1 MTLDW
6 LLALCAWLPLPA
18 LAWLARRVQGQWL
31 APGALIALA
40 WALAAGVPLFLAP
53 DLPVYPGAYGFVLL
67 VSAVC
72 VLASTMGASLD
83 LKLAKRDAAR
93 EIEWPART
101 WQLYY
106 ALIATG
112 CIAPVMLY
120 GDATSA
126 TRAGDLAELA
136 MYTSMGRYGGEY
148 EIPTLVR
155 LLTASSYV
163 AATIS
168 GVVTSASAPEDRK
181 WLRSIAWML
190 PLVATVAIHTEK
202 AGLLYGLVMFAA
214 GWSAGRALSRS
225 TARGVKATTIL
236 AVVLGIFVLIA
247 FFVGAQSMR
256 MNRVSLAD
264 IPFVL
269 NHLRIYVVGHMPVF
283 GHWWTFEYPR
293 MTVDGF
299 GTHTFAGMAELM
311 GLTVRKAGLYAGSAG
326 FTESNIYTALR
337 PLLEDFGIVG
347 ALGFMFALAYSAG
360 VGWRL
365 LVLGRRIGA
374 VPVVCFTAYVLWSP
388 ITSIFVYSTII
399 AVVLAFAAWTWWVD
413 TSAVLEARKAA
424 MNPAPVD
431 DALAAVHLMVV
442 RSGAPQ

>member
-1 MTLDW
+1 VTLDW
-6 LLALCAWLPLPA
+6 WLALCAWLPLPVI
-18 LAWLARRVQGQWL
+18 AWLARRVQGQWL

-40 WALAAGVPLFLAP
+40 WTLAAGVPLFLAP

-72 VLASTMGASLD
+72 VLASTMGASID
-83 LKLAKRDAAR
+83 LKIAKPDTSRAID
-93 EIEWPART
+93 WPART

-106 ALIATG
+106 ALIGIG

-168 GVVTSASAPEDRK
+168 GVVTSASAREERK
-181 WLRSIAWML
+181 WSRGVLWIL
-190 PLVATVAIHTEK
+190 PLVATVVIHTEK

-214 GWSAGRALSRS
+214 GWAAGRAL
-225 TARGVKATTIL
+225 ARHTGGVKASTIF
-236 AVVLGIFVLIA
+236 AVVLAVFVLLA
-247 FFVGAQSMR
+247 FFVAAQSMR
-256 MNRVSLAD
+256 MNRVSFAD

-293 MTVDGF
+293 IAVDGF

-311 GLTVRKAGLYAGSAG
+311 GLTVRKAGLYVGSAG

-347 ALGFMFALAYSAG
+347 ALAFMFVLAYGAG

-374 VPVVCFTAYVLWSP
+374 VPVVGFTAYVLWSP

-399 AVVLAFAAWTWWVD
+399 AVVLAFSAWTWWVD
-413 TSAVLEARKAA
+413 TAAVLEARKRAA
-424 MNPAPVD
+424 SPPPVD
-431 DALAAVHLMVV
+431 DELASVHLLVV
-442 RSGAPQ
+442 RSGAPT

>member
-6 LLALCAWLPLPA
+6 WLALCAWLPLPV

-40 WALAAGVPLFLAP
+40 WTLAAGVPLFLAP
-53 DLPVYPGAYGFVLL
+53 DLPVFPGAYGFVLL
-67 VSAVC
+67 VSSVC
-72 VLASTMGASLD
+72 VLASTMGASVEVRLP
-83 LKLAKRDAAR
+83 KAETTRA
-93 EIEWPART
+93 IEWPPRT

-106 ALIATG
+106 GLIAIG
-112 CIAPVMLY
+112 CAAPVMLY

-148 EIPTLVR
+148 DVPTLVR
-155 LLTASSYV
+155 LLTVSSYV

-168 GVVTSASAPEDRK
+168 GVVTSASAPKDRR
-181 WLRSIAWML
+181 WPRSIAWML
-190 PLVATVAIHTEK
+190 PLVMTVVIHTEK

-214 GWSAGRALSRS
+214 GWAAGRALSRAPAS
-225 TARGVKATTIL
+225 RVKATTIL
-236 AVVLGIFVLIA
+236 IVVAGIFVLLA

-283 GHWWTFEYPR
+283 GHWWAHEYSR
-293 MTVDGF
+293 MTVEGF
-299 GTHTFAGMAELM
+299 GTHTFAGMAEIM
-311 GLTVRKAGLYAGSAG
+311 GLTVRKAGLYGGSSG
-326 FTESNIYTALR
+326 FTESNIYTAMR
-337 PLLEDFGIVG
+337 PLLEDFGLVG
-347 ALGFMFALAYSAG
+347 ALAFMFVLAYGAG

-365 LVLGRRIGA
+365 LSLGRRAGA
-374 VPVVCFTAYVLWSP
+374 VPVVCFTAFVLWSP

-413 TSAVLEARKAA
+413 TSAVLEARKNAA
-424 MNPAPVD
+424 SEALQGGS
-431 DALAAVHLMVV
+431 LAAVHLLVV
-442 RSGAPQ
+442 RSGSSR